1 MRADR
6 NFFKKISQKI
16 DINGISKLIVVTHIN
31 SEVSIFLD
39 ALSEKIEIAGIIPKS
54 SARHLSEI
62 NKFKYFDAIF
72 KISKKEIIKK
82 PVNLLKLVNKNVGN
96 NSFAV
101 MDMGGYFSYPYGQ
114 LFDFFNGKLVGIVED
129 TENGHKKYE
138 HVIKAIDIK
147 KQIPVISVARSL
159 LKDPE
164 DSLVGEA
171 IVFSA
176 EAILRKRRTLL
187 IGKKI
192 LVIGFGKIG
201 SAICRSLLKRS
212 LHVAILEIDPIRLAS
227 ALSQGMH
234 SGFKKDLLEDADLIF
249 CATGNKCLSLDDL
262 EYFKNSSY
270 LFCATSS
277 DDEIKDCFRNLFI
290 NKKTNDYVTE
300 VKFKNKVIFICNN
313 GDPVNF
319 LHGGVV
325 GGFIRLVQAE
335 MFVALSHLKNSNLN
349 SIHQVPMLDKQLI
362 AKNWI
367 TSYTNLM

>member
-39 ALSEKIEIAGIIPKS
+39 VLSEKIEIAGIIPKS

-187 IGKKI
+187 IGKKS

-234 SGFKKDLLEDADLIF
+234 SGFKK
-249 CATGNKCLSLDDL
+249 T
-262 EYFKNSSY
+262 Y
-270 LFCATSS
+270 
-277 DDEIKDCFRNLFI
+277 
-290 NKKTNDYVTE
+290 
-300 VKFKNKVIFICNN
+300 
-313 GDPVNF
+313 
-319 LHGGVV
+319 
-325 GGFIRLVQAE
+325 
-335 MFVALSHLKNSNLN
+335 
-349 SIHQVPMLDKQLI
+349 
-362 AKNWI
+362 
-367 TSYTNLM
+367 